1 MASNLVI
8 VAIPAADDDVWTV
21 SSEKAPH
28 LTLLFLGDAMSNPNV
43 SKIIDHV
50 KDRSRDLEPFS
61 LLVDHR
67 GTLGPDEADVL
78 FFTKDIPW
86 QLIDFRE
93 TLKYNQEI
101 AMAYNAI
108 PQRQDWK
115 PHLTLGYPETPAHPD
130 DWDPMGVQYV
140 TFDKVAVWFGDSEG
154 AEFPLTENPK
164 PQWREDSPRI
174 AEWADTVGDI
184 LAHHGVKGMKWGVRK
199 AGKGAKLVGRGLDN
213 VAFEID
219 KESNHVHTQIVQTAS
234 KKFHQKDLPVIKNKP
249 EYKESGKNKALKR
262 LVSPR
267 DPLTKKYR
275 AEAKAAYLKRLEES
289 ANDITNISGSRQYT
303 IRNGWDGVGENKS
316 TWNWSIQTQS
326 VKHAAE
332 ATDVTFLIAVK
343 PIYDKDGYITD
354 VETTIKTGD
363 VAQSAIEDIIEHHGV
378 RGMRWGVRRK
388 NIGSPNEVTVS
399 VDKGKL
405 KAKGGEGHGPSEEA
419 KAAAATKQKAKA
431 SGVHSL
437 SNEEIQAAVT
447 RMNLESNFKQA
458 TTKTKQTVPG
468 QKFVLNLLK
477 NTGNA
482 QVQRVVNDQATKAV
496 KKHIGV

>member
-28 LTLLFLGDAMSNPNV
+28 LTILFLGDAMSNPNV
-43 SKIIDHV
+43 SKIIDQV
-50 KDRSRDLEPFS
+50 KDRARDLEPFS

-108 PQRQDWK
+108 PQRQEWK

-174 AEWADTVGDI
+174 AEWADTVGNI
-184 LAHHGVKGMKWGVRK
+184 LAHHGVKGM
-199 AGKGAKLVGRGLDN
+199 
-213 VAFEID
+213 
-219 KESNHVHTQIVQTAS
+219 
-234 KKFHQKDLPVIKNKP
+234 
-249 EYKESGKNKALKR
+249 
-262 LVSPR
+262 
-267 DPLTKKYR
+267 
-275 AEAKAAYLKRLEES
+275 
-289 ANDITNISGSRQYT
+289 
-303 IRNGWDGVGENKS
+303 
-316 TWNWSIQTQS
+316 
-326 VKHAAE
+326 
-332 ATDVTFLIAVK
+332 
-343 PIYDKDGYITD
+343 
-354 VETTIKTGD
+354 
-363 VAQSAIEDIIEHHGV
+363 
-378 RGMRWGVRRK
+378 RWGVRRK
-388 NIGSPNEVTVS
+388 NVGTPNEVTVS

-405 KAKGGEGHGPSEEA
+405 KAKGGEGHAPSEEA

-458 TTKTKQTVPG
+458 TVKTKQTVPG

>member
-28 LTLLFLGDAMSNPNV
+28 LTILFLGDAMSNPNV

-199 AGKGAKLVGRGLDN
+199 ATGRSEKQVFKRQVKSIPGAAKVNLVLRDKVNAKLGELNNRPEFKGKDLKK
-213 VAFEID
+213 D
-219 KESNHVHTQIVQTAS
+219 KTLRKQYNEELKKMHTQAYKEAVTEAHGTSSSGKYTAVVKAGHVHIYHT
-234 KKFHQKDLPVIKNKP
+234 
-249 EYKESGKNKALKR
+249 ER
-262 LVSPR
+262 
-267 DPLTKKYR
+267 
-275 AEAKAAYLKRLEES
+275 
-289 ANDITNISGSRQYT
+289 
-303 IRNGWDGVGENKS
+303 
-316 TWNWSIQTQS
+316 
-326 VKHAAE
+326 VKHADEVAVF
-332 ATDVTFLIAVK
+332 ALTFDANGFVTKI
-343 PIYDKDGYITD
+343 
-354 VETTIKTGD
+354 ETTET
-363 VAQSAIEDIIEHHGV
+363 AQGALMVDEILEHHGV

-388 NIGSPNEVTVS
+388 NIGTPNEVTVS

-405 KAKGGEGHGPSEEA
+405 KAKGGEGHAPSEEA

-458 TTKTKQTVPG
+458 TAKTKQTVPG